1 MNAVTSDL
9 QRLASQRV
17 AGRGGIAVEADA
29 HPAIGTRT
37 RLVRLYQEG
46 AAKLRMPR
54 RDGTGLEAVL
64 INTAGGLTG
73 GDRLTWDVSVGA
85 GAALTTTTQ
94 ASEKVYRSAG
104 GEARVTATAE
114 IGAGGRLAWLPQ
126 ETILYEGSAL
136 ARRLDV
142 TLGKNAEALLVEAI
156 VLGRKAHGE
165 TVTRARFRESWRVR
179 AGGRLVHADELSLGP
194 DIASLTAS
202 RATLGGATAF
212 ATVLAVG
219 GDAEP
224 LLAEVRDICG
234 EAGGAS
240 FWRVAGTGK
249 LLARLVAE
257 DGYALRGRLVPLL
270 RLLNGRAELPKLWSS

>member
-1 MNAVTSDL
+1 MNALTSDL
-9 QRLASQRV
+9 TRLASQRV
-17 AGRGGIAVEADA
+17 AGRGGIAVAADA
-29 HPAIGTRT
+29 RRT
-37 RLVRLYQEG
+37 RLERLFQEG
-46 AAKLRMPR
+46 AAKLRLPR
-54 RDGTGLEAVL
+54 RDGPELEAVL

-73 GDRLTWDVSVGA
+73 GDRLAWDIAVGD

-114 IGAGGRLAWLPQ
+114 VGAGGRLAWLPQ

-136 ARRLDV
+136 MRRLDV
-142 TLGKNAEALLVEAI
+142 TLGAGAQALIVEAV

-165 TVTRARFRESWRVR
+165 TVRRARFRESWRIR
-179 AGGRLVHADELSLGP
+179 AEGRLVHADELSLGP
-194 DIASLTAS
+194 EIAALTAS
-202 RATLGGATAF
+202 RAALAGAGAF

-219 GDAEP
+219 GDAEH
-224 LLAEVRDICG
+224 LLAEARAICG

-240 FWRVAGTGK
+240 FWRVWGTGK